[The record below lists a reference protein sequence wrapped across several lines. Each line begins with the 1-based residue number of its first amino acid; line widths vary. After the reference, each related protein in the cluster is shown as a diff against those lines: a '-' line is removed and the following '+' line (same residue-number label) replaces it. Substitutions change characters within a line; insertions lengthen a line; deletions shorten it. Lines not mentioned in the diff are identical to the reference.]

1 MRFRGIAFKLFAI
14 TSAVLIGLLTL
25 LMLSQLLFFERYY
38 LYKKESE
45 FRNGWTELRDRFV
58 AEKEDPN
65 TIPLYFLGFE
75 DRFDAMTAIGTI
87 RDGQLQLTVS
97 EGAGEGDRAIVQRL
111 RVHPGGAMQIAPLLP
126 FLDLDRDKLLAGI
139 RDWTS
144 DEEALRA
151 VMEDGRAVVR
161 TFDAPLPGLETTT
174 HMLVVAPAEAGGGDT
189 ALLFAVTSLQP
200 VGDAV
205 MVLGDI
211 YFVMYG
217 AAIIIVLLLAFVY
230 SGMLTKPLRAL
241 NRVALRMA
249 KLDFSER
256 SRLARK
262 DELGNLSETLNFLA
276 DNLQHALEEL
286 TRTNAQLQA
295 DIEREK
301 QLERLRK
308 EFVAGVSHELK
319 TPISLISGY
328 AEALQDNL
336 GDEARKAHYVE
347 VIMDEAAQMEKLVL
361 DMLDL
366 SQLEAGQYKITP
378 EPFDIAEAAR
388 EAALKLAPYYD
399 GKRLQVEGGAAAV
412 RADPFRIRQVLTNL
426 LSNAIRHTPDGGAF
440 GVRMIRPKPGTVR
453 VVVWNDGEPIPETEL
468 EHIWTHFYRVEKSR
482 HRGHGGSGIGL
493 AIVRQILRLHDSA
506 FGARN
511 VSGGVEFYFELE
523 EAS

>member
-25 LMLSQLLFFERYY
+25 LMLSQLLFFEKYY

-45 FRNGWTELRDRFV
+45 IRNEWIELRDRFV
-58 AEKEDPN
+58 REKENPN

-75 DRFDAMTAIGTI
+75 DRFGAMTAIGTFQ
-87 RDGQLQLTVS
+87 DGQLHLTLS
-97 EGAGEGDRAIVQRL
+97 QGSGDGNRTIVRTL
-111 RVHPGGAMQIAPLLP
+111 RVEPGGAPQLAPLMP
-126 FLDLDRDKLLAGI
+126 FLDFDRDKLLLGI
-139 RDWTS
+139 RDWAS

-151 VMEDGRAVVR
+151 VMEEGRAVIR
-161 TFDAPLPGLETTT
+161 TFDVPLPGLETAT
-174 HMLVVAPAEAGGGDT
+174 HMLVIAPAETETGDT

-217 AAIIIVLLLAFVY
+217 AAIAIVLLLAFVY

-276 DNLQHALEEL
+276 DNLQRAMEEL

-301 QLERLRK
+301 RLEQLRK

-366 SQLEAGQYKITP
+366 SQLEAGQYTVEP
-378 EPFDIAEAAR
+378 VPFDIAETAR
-388 EAALKLAPYYD
+388 EAAQKLAPYYD
-399 GKRLQVEGGAAAV
+399 GKLLEIEGAAADV

-440 GVRMIRPKPGTVR
+440 GVRIDRPAPGTVR
-453 VVVWNDGEPIPETEL
+453 VVVWNDGEPIPEAEL

-493 AIVRQILRLHDSA
+493 AIVRQILRLHGSA

-511 VSGGVEFYFELE
+511 LEGGVEFYFELE